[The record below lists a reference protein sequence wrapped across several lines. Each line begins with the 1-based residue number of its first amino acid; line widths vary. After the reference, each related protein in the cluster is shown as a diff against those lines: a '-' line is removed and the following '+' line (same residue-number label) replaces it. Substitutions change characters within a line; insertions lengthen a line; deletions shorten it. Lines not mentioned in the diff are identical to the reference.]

1 MATKMERLQIVLAT
15 AKNADVTLNETR
27 RVADAY
33 AFTYARGETLTNPQ
47 KAGVALREIKRA
59 IRQVTRDAIT
69 SQAAAAA
76 AAEAEAEATLDLGG
90 DEDGGAE

>member
-1 MATKMERLQIVLAT
+1 MATKMERLQTVLAT
-15 AKNADVTLNETR
+15 VKDAEVTLNEAR

-33 AFTYARGETLTNPQ
+33 AFAYARGENLTNPQ

-59 IRQVTRDAIT
+59 IRQTTRDAIT

-76 AAEAEAEATLDLGG
+76 AAAAEAGATLDLGG
-90 DEDGGAE
+90 DEDDGAE